1 MCTSATSLPY
11 VYRGQNKVLGTRVVA
26 ASCFKTSLYILN
38 IYRKPLHSVN
48 LYEIVIAVAP
58 YII

>member
-1 MCTSATSLPY
+1 VA
-11 VYRGQNKVLGTRVVA
+11 A

-38 IYRKPLHSVN
+38 IYWKPLRSVN
-48 LYEIVIAVAP
+48 LYEMVIAVAP